1 LRSRPSGELPTRQ
14 LAAGLA
20 LTLPVLLGAGPGRSL
35 LLLLGVLSA
44 AGLFLVWRRLRPRIH
59 RAENAGADREVV
71 GQPEKKEDAT
81 VDLLS
86 QGPPGESI
94 PGPGEWRDEGTG
106 LPSARFLEH
115 RFPTLSA
122 EGRDSGARLTLLTI
136 FVEGL
141 PDVER
146 SVGMDDGARALWEV
160 AHTVRSVLR
169 SGDTC
174 VRAQGTALTAVL
186 PGLDPD
192 TSGHLVTRVRHA
204 VDSLM
209 LVTHAGREI
218 RLGVTVGRAYMPRD
232 GSDLPALLDAAQADL
247 ERNRLGEPPDAD
259 ASAEKRLTRAVPVI
273 PN

>member
-1 LRSRPSGELPTRQ
+1 M
-14 LAAGLA
+14 
-20 LTLPVLLGAGPGRSL
+20 LLGAGPGLSL

-44 AGLFLVWRRLRPRIH
+44 AGLFLVWRRLRPRVH
-59 RAENAGADREVV
+59 QAESAGADREQVA
-71 GQPEKKEDAT
+71 QPETEADAT

-86 QGPPGESI
+86 
-94 PGPGEWRDEGTG
+94 PGPGEWRDELTG

-122 EGRDSGARLTLLTI
+122 AGRDSGARLTLLTI

-141 PDVER
+141 GDVER
-146 SVGMDDGARALWEV
+146 SVGEDDGARALWEV
-160 AHTVRSVLR
+160 AHTVRSILR

-174 VRAQGTALTAVL
+174 VRAQGAALTAVL

-204 VDSLM
+204 VDSLI

-232 GSDLPALLDAAQADL
+232 GSDLPALLDAAWADL